1 MAILHYNNDYVNSP
15 AVDPNAFVSCPFGF
29 LLLLQFP
36 FLLLLLL
43 LVLLSFSR
51 PVSSCFVSFFHFA
64 VAYLLAFYLLWFH
77 FERALVVVDSF
88 EDNL

>member
-1 MAILHYNNDYVNSP
+1 MSLWV
-15 AVDPNAFVSCPFGF
+15 

-36 FLLLLLL
+36 FLLLLL
-43 LVLLSFSR
+43 VLLSFSR
-51 PVSSCFVSFFHFA
+51 LVSSCFVSFFHFA

-77 FERALVVVDSF
+77 FVRALVVVDSF

>member
-15 AVDPNAFVSCPFGF
+15 AVDPNAFVSCPFGL

-36 FLLLLLL
+36 FLLLLL
-43 LVLLSFSR
+43 VLLSFSR
-51 PVSSCFVSFFHFA
+51 LVSACFVSFFHFA
-64 VAYLLAFYLLWFH
+64 DAYLLAFYLLWFH
-77 FERALVVVDSF
+77 FVRALVVVDSF

>member
-15 AVDPNAFVSCPFGF
+15 AVDPNAFVSCPFGL

-36 FLLLLLL
+36 FLLL
-43 LVLLSFSR
+43 VLLSFSR
-51 PVSSCFVSFFHFA
+51 LVSSCFVSFFHFA

-77 FERALVVVDSF
+77 FVRALVVVDSF